1 MNSTIITI
9 IFQVFGGLGLFLY
22 GMKIMSDGL
31 EQSAGNKMEVVIEA
45 LTKNKFLGVIV
56 GAIVTM
62 IIQSSSATTVMVVG
76 FVNAGVMTLTQ
87 SIGIIM
93 GANIGTTFTAQLV
106 SFDLTAIA
114 PIAIG
119 AGVMIKLFSKNEKAI
134 QYSEILIGFGIL
146 FFGMDVMK
154 DAMKPLRSYQ
164 GFIDLLSSFGNGG
177 VKDVFFAVFTG
188 FAITAIIQSSSATTV
203 ILVALASQGL
213 LPIEAAFPIVLGSN
227 IGTCVTAVL
236 SSVGASKNAKR
247 AALMHLIFNVV
258 GAMVF
263 VIFFKNFTI
272 SIVKNMS
279 DLPAR
284 QLANAHTLFNIAN
297 TIMLL
302 PFAGLIVKIVEKL
315 MPLEAEDT
323 YKYKELK
330 YLDDRLLETPS
341 IAIVQVLK
349 EVLHLGSIT
358 KESLFLSKES
368 ILGNEKTKAKA
379 KEVFA
384 IEKRINVISN
394 LIVKYMFEFN
404 NRDISGEQ
412 RKIIEG
418 LFGTVSDLERIG
430 DHCDNIAEIAVFKLT
445 NNVSFSDSAK
455 EEIEYMYERVTKSY
469 LQALE
474 AIVDGSLDTARSII
488 EREGEIDALEKR
500 LRKKHIQRLNEG
512 KCGPSAG
519 IVFLD
524 ILSNL
529 ERIADHASN
538 IAFTVI
544 EKAE

>member
-31 EQSAGNKMEVVIEA
+31 EQSAGNRLENVIEV

-56 GAIVTM
+56 GAFVTM

-114 PIAIG
+114 PVAIG
-119 AGVMIKLFSKNEKAI
+119 TGVMIKLFSKNEKAI

-258 GAMVF
+258 GALVF
-263 VIFFKNFTI
+263 VVFFKNLTI
-272 SIVKNMS
+272 NIVKNMS
-279 DLPAR
+279 DLPDR

-323 YKYKELK
+323 NKYKDLK

-368 ILGNEKTKAKA
+368 ILGNEKKKA

-384 IEKRINVISN
+384 IEKKINIISN

-412 RKIIEG
+412 RKMIEG

-430 DHCDNIAEIAVFKLT
+430 DHCDNIAEIAIFKFT
-445 NNVSFSDSAK
+445 NNISFSDSAK

-500 LRKKHIQRLNEG
+500 LRKKHIERLNDG

-529 ERIADHASN
+529 ERIADHAAN

-544 EKAE
+544 EKSE

>member
-31 EQSAGNKMEVVIEA
+31 EQSAGNKMEKIIEA
-45 LTKNKFLGVIV
+45 LTKNKLFGVMV
-56 GAIVTM
+56 GAFVTM

-76 FVNAGVMTLTQ
+76 FVNAGVMSLTQ

-114 PIAIG
+114 PVAIG

-258 GAMVF
+258 GAVVF

-272 SIVKNMS
+272 NIVKNMS

-284 QLANAHTLFNIAN
+284 QLANAHTLFNVTN

-315 MPLEAEDT
+315 MPLEDRDT
-323 YKYKELK
+323 YRYKELK

-358 KESLFLSKES
+358 KRILFLSKES
-368 ILGNEKTKAKA
+368 ILSNEKSKA
-379 KEVFA
+379 KEVFVL
-384 IEKRINVISN
+384 EKRINIISN
-394 LIVKYMFEFN
+394 LIVKYMFEFTSKE
-404 NRDISGEQ
+404 ISSEQ
-412 RKIIEG
+412 RKTIDG
-418 LFGTVSDLERIG
+418 LFGTVSDFERIG
-430 DHCDNIAEIAVFKLT
+430 DHCDNIAEIAVFKFT
-445 NNVSFSDSAK
+445 NNISFSDSAK
-455 EEIEYMYERVTKSY
+455 EEIDFMYERVTKSY
-469 LQALE
+469 LQSLE
-474 AIVDGSLDTARSII
+474 VIVSGDINVARSII

-544 EKAE
+544 EKVE